1 MMEILKLV
9 VCTTILLALVAAIMI
24 VCDAWSDRV
33 FLAYVAIAALAIVA
47 CVWLYK

>member
-33 FLAYVAIAALAIVA
+33 FLAYVAVAVTAIIT
-47 CVWLYK
+47 CIWLYD

>member
-1 MMEILKLV
+1 MEILKLV

-33 FLAYVAIAALAIVA
+33 FLAYVAVAVTAIIACI
-47 CVWLYK
+47 WLYK

>member
-1 MMEILKLV
+1 MEILKLV

-33 FLAYVAIAALAIVA
+33 FLAYVAVAVTAIIACI
-47 CVWLYK
+47 WLYD